1 MNPRDPRITGPGG
14 HSDPASS
21 RFQPGKALLFPPSI
35 TERVT
40 IGERIV
46 FMAFIEARGYAIGKK
61 PSCSVAFS
69 PRSSPKLCHVSACE
83 GSRRRTDLKSDFAF
97 EPLRNKVFLLLR
109 TTSHF

>member
-1 MNPRDPRITGPGG
+1 MFQGMNPRDPRITGPGG

-61 PSCSVAFS
+61 PSCSVAFLS
-69 PRSSPKLCHVSACE
+69 EEFAQTMPRFGMRGIAAEDGLEK
-83 GSRRRTDLKSDFAF
+83 
-97 EPLRNKVFLLLR
+97 
-109 TTSHF
+109 